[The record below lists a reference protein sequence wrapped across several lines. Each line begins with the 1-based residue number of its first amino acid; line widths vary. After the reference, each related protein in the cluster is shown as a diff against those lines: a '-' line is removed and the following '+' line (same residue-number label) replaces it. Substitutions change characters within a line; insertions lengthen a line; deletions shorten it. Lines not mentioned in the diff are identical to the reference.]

1 MADDSDA
8 DEDIRKQSTLNQDE
22 SQPMATAGVSQ
33 ANRLMDQLT
42 VIETLITDHDHTAE
56 TNSDRLDDLSD
67 RLDRLQ
73 ENQNDLERDIEELR
87 SDVSDEFDA
96 VDNQLEEISE
106 TAGIQFPPGIR
117 TKITIPLA
125 IGFLAFSLLS
135 GGNAALS
142 GGTIP
147 IYTQLSTA
155 ATIGLLSLELIEYV
169 R

>member
-8 DEDIRKQSTLNQDE
+8 DEDIRKQSILDQDE
-22 SQPMATAGVSQ
+22 SQLMATAGVSQ

-42 VIETLITDHDHTAE
+42 EIETLIKDHDHTAE

-67 RLDRLQ
+67 RLDQLK
-73 ENQNDLERDIEELR
+73 ENQNDLERNVEQLR
-87 SDVSDEFDA
+87 SDVSDEFGA
-96 VDNQLEEISE
+96 VDTQLEEISE

-117 TKITIPLA
+117 TRVTIPLA
-125 IGFLAFSLLS
+125 IGFLAFSVLS
-135 GGNAALS
+135 GGSAALS
-142 GGTIP
+142 GSSIP